1 MRKTIIFDLDDTLI
15 RHDRSDET
23 KFLAEYLNICYSE
36 DFSIAFYDAMES
48 IRKPFIGKKITKKK
62 IASYFDKKI
71 PMLAENGLNGD
82 MLIKAMESCSINIRD
97 SSVDRILHHL
107 NVANIRLYVLTDWF
121 YKSQVKV
128 LKSFGYLEYF
138 SRVFTWDNWYAK
150 PDERAMLRC
159 IGNEDPSDF
168 IFVGDSILADVLCA
182 NLTGVTSVWF
192 NPNNEENT
200 TDIQPNYTITDMLE
214 LLEIII

>member
-82 MLIKAMESCSINIRD
+82 ML
-97 SSVDRILHHL
+97 
-107 NVANIRLYVLTDWF
+107 
-121 YKSQVKV
+121 
-128 LKSFGYLEYF
+128 
-138 SRVFTWDNWYAK
+138 
-150 PDERAMLRC
+150 
-159 IGNEDPSDF
+159 
-168 IFVGDSILADVLCA
+168 
-182 NLTGVTSVWF
+182 
-192 NPNNEENT
+192 
-200 TDIQPNYTITDMLE
+200 
-214 LLEIII
+214 